1 MKKYAT
7 GVLVIA
13 WMAVIFLFSAQDAT
27 ESSQTSQSVSYRI
40 AKWQSQLFGEEKT
53 EEELLGQ
60 AEGMQLVIR
69 KGAHMSEYALLA
81 ILLASHLGCY
91 SFSRKKTLL
100 LALGLSACYA
110 ASDEFHQIFVPGRAG
125 RFTDVC
131 IDSIGSLAGI
141 LFFIGIGWF
150 WNKKSKKGPSVLSR

>member
-40 AKWQSQLFGEEKT
+40 AKWQSQLFGQEKA
-53 EEELLGQ
+53 EEELLSQ

-81 ILLASHLGCY
+81 ILLAFHLGCY

-100 LALGLSACYA
+100 LAL
-110 ASDEFHQIFVPGRAG
+110 
-125 RFTDVC
+125 
-131 IDSIGSLAGI
+131 
-141 LFFIGIGWF
+141 
-150 WNKKSKKGPSVLSR
+150 PS